1 MLRPTL
7 LRLPLAARLTASAPR
22 MILPA
27 PNKLFHCN
35 YQNLTI
41 DMKTTLPKLVVV
53 ALCIAAPFRPGSML
67 AQAPPGQP
75 PVAAPTAPLLSP
87 DQLQNLVG
95 RIALYPDDL
104 LGLMLPAATTP
115 LDIVKGQ
122 HFLEKYKQDKTLKPD
137 PSLSQPVLSLL
148 AYPEVVSF
156 MSDDLDWTQAL
167 GQAVIAQQPDLLQ
180 AIQIFRRKAQDAG
193 NLKTDDK
200 QVVVD
205 QQDGVKIVPAKQEV
219 VYVPQYQP
227 SAAVVQQTAA
237 PAVTYSSTAYPNYY
251 VPGAAAAAA
260 TTGYVAGAATAYG
273 MNWAAGAVYSAP
285 YAAQSSYNQQQRQN
299 YATQSQQSWQNYS
312 NSAQTQRQNAASQ
325 NQGAR
330 QQTSTTNQAQRQQS
344 ASGAQSQAG
353 ANQGQRQQS
362 LSGAQ
367 SQAGANQAQRQG
379 AAGAQQGQRQAPEGA
394 QHWQGSSPAGRQ
406 GGQTQAARSASAG
419 QFGGRQAGSGS
430 GALGGMSSG
439 SRSQSF
445 SKRGGQS
452 MSSMSHGGGGR
463 HR

>member
-1 MLRPTL
+1 
-7 LRLPLAARLTASAPR
+7 
-22 MILPA
+22 
-27 PNKLFHCN
+27 
-35 YQNLTI
+35 
-41 DMKTTLPKLVVV
+41 MKTTLPKLLV
-53 ALCIAAPFRPGSML
+53 AAVCIAAPFPPASML

-75 PVAAPTAPLLSP
+75 QPAAPTAPLLSP

-122 HFLEKYKQDKTLKPD
+122 HFLEKYKQDKNLKPD
-137 PSLSQPVLSLL
+137 PSLSQPVLNLL

-156 MSDDLDWTQAL
+156 MNDDLDWTQAL
-167 GQAVIAQQPDLLQ
+167 GEAVIAQQPDVLQ

-205 QQDGVKIVPAKQEV
+205 QPDAVKIVPAKQEV

-227 SAAVVQQTAA
+227 SAAVVQQAA

-273 MNWAAGAVYSAP
+273 LNWANGAVYSAP
-285 YAAQSSYNQQQRQN
+285 YASQSAYNQQQRQN
-299 YATQSQQSWQNYS
+299 YASQSQQSWQNYS
-312 NSAQTQRQNAASQ
+312 SSAQTQRQNSASQ
-325 NQGAR
+325 NQSAR

-344 ASGAQSQAG
+344 ASGAQSQAA
-353 ANQGQRQQS
+353 ANQRTAPAVLQWRPIPVGGKPGATPAVRWRIPI
-362 LSGAQ
+362 SGD
-367 SQAGANQAQRQG
+367 SQPGAT
-379 AAGAQQGQRQAPEGA
+379 P
-394 QHWQGSSPAGRQ
+394 GR
-406 GGQTQAARSASAG
+406 GRRAARTTSG
-419 QFGGRQAGSGS
+419 TGGRATLAGWGWRRSPRWTKSG
-430 GALGGMSSG
+430 G
-439 SRSQSF
+439 
-445 SKRGGQS
+445 
-452 MSSMSHGGGGR
+452 
-463 HR
+463 

>member
-1 MLRPTL
+1 
-7 LRLPLAARLTASAPR
+7 
-22 MILPA
+22 
-27 PNKLFHCN
+27 
-35 YQNLTI
+35 
-41 DMKTTLPKLVVV
+41 MKTTLPKLLV
-53 ALCIAAPFRPGSML
+53 AAVCIAAPFPPASML
-67 AQAPPGQP
+67 AQVPPGQP
-75 PVAAPTAPLLSP
+75 QLAAPTAPLLSP

-122 HFLEKYKQDKTLKPD
+122 HFLEKYKQDKNLKPD
-137 PSLSQPVLSLL
+137 PSLSQPVLNLL

-156 MSDDLDWTQAL
+156 MNDDLDWTQAL
-167 GQAVIAQQPDLLQ
+167 GEAVIAQQPDVLQ

-205 QQDGVKIVPAKQEV
+205 QPDAVKIVPAKQEV

-227 SAAVVQQTAA
+227 SAAVVQQAA

-273 MNWAAGAVYSAP
+273 LNWANGAVYSAP
-285 YAAQSSYNQQQRQN
+285 YASQSAYNQQQRQN
-299 YATQSQQSWQNYS
+299 YASQSQQSWQNYS
-312 NSAQTQRQNAASQ
+312 SSAQTQRQNSASQ
-325 NQGAR
+325 NQSAR

-344 ASGAQSQAG
+344 SSGAQSQSA
-353 ANQGQRQQS
+353 ANQTQRQQS
-362 LSGAQ
+362 FSGAQ
-367 SQAGANQAQRQG
+367 SQSAGNQAQRQQSAGGFQSQATANQAQRQG

-394 QHWQGSSPAGRQ
+394 QHWQGGGGEGRQ
-406 GGQTQAARSASAG
+406 GGQSPG
-419 QFGGRQAGSGS
+419 C
-430 GALGGMSSG
+430 
-439 SRSQSF
+439 
-445 SKRGGQS
+445 
-452 MSSMSHGGGGR
+452 
-463 HR
+463 

>member
-1 MLRPTL
+1 
-7 LRLPLAARLTASAPR
+7 
-22 MILPA
+22 
-27 PNKLFHCN
+27 
-35 YQNLTI
+35 
-41 DMKTTLPKLVVV
+41 MKTTLPKLFV
-53 ALCIAAPFRPGSML
+53 AAVCIAAPFPSASML
-67 AQAPPGQP
+67 AQVPPGQP
-75 PVAAPTAPLLSP
+75 QPAAPTAPLLSP

-104 LGLMLPAATTP
+104 LGLVLPAATTP

-122 HFLEKYKQDKTLKPD
+122 HFLEKYKQDKSIKPEA
-137 PSLSQPVLSLL
+137 SLPQPVLSLL
-148 AYPEVVSF
+148 AYPEVIDN
-156 MSDDLDWTQAL
+156 MANDLDWTQAL
-167 GQAVIAQQPDLLQ
+167 GEAVIAQQPDVLQ

-205 QQDGVKIVPAKQEV
+205 QADAVKIVPAKPEV
-219 VYVPQYQP
+219 IYVPQYQP
-227 SAAVVQQTAA
+227 SAAVVQQPV
-237 PAVTYSSTAYPNYY
+237 PAVTYSSTAYPSYY

-273 MNWAAGAVYSAP
+273 LNWANGAVYSAP
-285 YAAQSSYNQQQRQN
+285 YASQSAYNQQQRQN
-299 YATQSQQSWQNYS
+299 YASQSQQSWQNYS
-312 NSAQTQRQNAASQ
+312 SSAQTQRQSSASQ
-325 NQGAR
+325 NQSAR

-344 ASGAQSQAG
+344 ASGAQSQAA

-362 LSGAQ
+362 FSGAQ
-367 SQAGANQAQRQG
+367 SQSAGNQAQRQQSAGGLQSQATANQAQRQG

-394 QHWQGSSPAGRQ
+394 QHWQGGGGAGRQ
-406 GGQTQAARSASAG
+406 GAESPGARSASSG
-419 QFGGRQAGSGS
+419 QFGGRQAG
-430 GALGGMSSG
+430 GAHEGGAFGGMSSG

-445 SKRGGQS
+445 SQRGGQS

>member
-1 MLRPTL
+1 
-7 LRLPLAARLTASAPR
+7 
-22 MILPA
+22 
-27 PNKLFHCN
+27 
-35 YQNLTI
+35 
-41 DMKTTLPKLVVV
+41 MKTTLPKLLV
-53 ALCIAAPFRPGSML
+53 AAVCIAAPFPPGSML
-67 AQAPPGQP
+67 AQVPPGQP
-75 PVAAPTAPLLSP
+75 QPAAPTAPLLSP

-122 HFLEKYKQDKTLKPD
+122 HFLEKYKQDKNLKPD
-137 PSLSQPVLSLL
+137 PSLSQPVLNLL

-156 MSDDLDWTQAL
+156 MNDDLDWTQAL
-167 GQAVIAQQPDLLQ
+167 GEAVIAQQPDVLQ

-205 QQDGVKIVPAKQEV
+205 QPDAVKIVPAKQEV

-227 SAAVVQQTAA
+227 SAAVVQQAA
-237 PAVTYSSTAYPNYY
+237 PAVTYSSTAYPSYY

-273 MNWAAGAVYSAP
+273 LNWANGAVYSAP
-285 YAAQSSYNQQQRQN
+285 YASQSAYNQQQRQN
-299 YATQSQQSWQNYS
+299 YASQSQQSWQNYS
-312 NSAQTQRQNAASQ
+312 SSAQTQRQNSASQ
-325 NQGAR
+325 NQSAR

-344 ASGAQSQAG
+344 ASGAQSQAA

-362 LSGAQ
+362 FSGAQ
-367 SQAGANQAQRQG
+367 SQSAGNQAQRQQSAGGFQSQATANQAQRQG

-394 QHWQGSSPAGRQ
+394 QHWQGGGGEGRQ
-406 GGQTQAARSASAG
+406 GGQSPGARAGSSG
-419 QFGGRQAGSGS
+419 QFGARQSG
-430 GALGGMSSG
+430 GAHEGGAFGGMSSG
-439 SRSQSF
+439 ARSQSF
-445 SKRGGQS
+445 SQRGGQS
-452 MSSMSHGGGGR
+452 MSSMSHSGGGR
-463 HR
+463 RR

>member
-1 MLRPTL
+1 
-7 LRLPLAARLTASAPR
+7 
-22 MILPA
+22 
-27 PNKLFHCN
+27 
-35 YQNLTI
+35 
-41 DMKTTLPKLVVV
+41 MKTTLPKLLV
-53 ALCIAAPFRPGSML
+53 AAVCIAAPFPPASML

-75 PVAAPTAPLLSP
+75 QPAAPTAPLLSP

-122 HFLEKYKQDKTLKPD
+122 HFLEKYKQDKNLKPD
-137 PSLSQPVLSLL
+137 PSLSQPVLNLL

-156 MSDDLDWTQAL
+156 MNDDLDWTQAL
-167 GQAVIAQQPDLLQ
+167 GEAVIAQQPDVLQ

-205 QQDGVKIVPAKQEV
+205 QPDAVKIVPAKQEV

-227 SAAVVQQTAA
+227 SAAVVQQPV

-273 MNWAAGAVYSAP
+273 LNWANGAVYSAP
-285 YAAQSSYNQQQRQN
+285 YASQSAYNQQQRQN
-299 YATQSQQSWQNYS
+299 YASQSQQSWQNYS
-312 NSAQTQRQNAASQ
+312 SSAQTQRQNSASQ
-325 NQGAR
+325 NQSAR

-344 ASGAQSQAG
+344 ASGAQSQAA
-353 ANQGQRQQS
+353 ANQTQRQQS
-362 LSGAQ
+362 FRGAQ
-367 SQAGANQAQRQG
+367 SQSAGQARRN
-379 AAGAQQGQRQAPEGA
+379 A
-394 QHWQGSSPAGRQ
+394 SSPPVASNLRRRQTRRNARARPARNKDNVRHRRARNIGRVAVAQ
-406 GGQTQAARSASAG
+406 VAKADKVRVPDPLRPDSLVGASLAEHTRVAHSAACRRALDRKASASAAD
-419 QFGGRQAGSGS
+419 RVCRA
-430 GALGGMSSG
+430 
-439 SRSQSF
+439 
-445 SKRGGQS
+445 
-452 MSSMSHGGGGR
+452 
-463 HR
+463 